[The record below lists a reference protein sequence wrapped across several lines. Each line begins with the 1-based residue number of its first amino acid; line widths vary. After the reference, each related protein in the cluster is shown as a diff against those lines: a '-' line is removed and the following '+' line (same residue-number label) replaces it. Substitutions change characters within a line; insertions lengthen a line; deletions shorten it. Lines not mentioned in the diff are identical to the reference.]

1 MGSIKVIPNELG
13 KFITFE
19 GGEGAGKSTQIKLL
33 SKFLKTEGLTTVLTR
48 EPGGSSGGEDI
59 RRLLV
64 TGAIDRWD
72 PMAETLLHMAARRSH
87 LVDLIEPALQEGK
100 WVLCDRFA
108 DSTEAYQGYGQGLN
122 LGFIS
127 ELRRNILGKI
137 EPELTFLLDISVD
150 EGLTRATARGN
161 IARYEQMDRSI
172 HEKIRLGFL
181 KIASEN
187 KRRIVV
193 IDASQSITA
202 IEAEIKQK
210 TVQRFGLN

>member
-1 MGSIKVIPNELG
+1 MGSIKVIPKELG

-87 LVDLIEPALQEGK
+87 LVGLIEPALQEGK

-127 ELRRNILGKI
+127 ELRRNILGEI

-181 KIASEN
+181 KIAAEN
-187 KRRIVV
+187 ERRIVI

-202 IEAEIKQK
+202 IEAEIRQK

>member
-1 MGSIKVIPNELG
+1 MGSIKVIPKELG

-87 LVDLIEPALQEGK
+87 LVGLIEPALQEGK

-172 HEKIRLGFL
+172 HEKIRLGVL

-202 IEAEIKQK
+202 IEAEIRQK

>member
-1 MGSIKVIPNELG
+1 MGSIKVIPDELR

-33 SKFLKTEGLTTVLTR
+33 SKFLKAEGFVTVLTR
-48 EPGGSSGGEDI
+48 EPGGSNGGEDI

-64 TGAIDRWD
+64 EGAIDRWD

-87 LVDLIEPALQEGK
+87 LIDLIEPALKRGK

-108 DSTEAYQGYGQGLN
+108 DSTEAYQGSGQGLN

-127 ELRRNILGKI
+127 ELRRNILGEI
-137 EPELTFLLDISVD
+137 EPELTFLLDISVN
-150 EGLTRATARGN
+150 EGLARATARGN
-161 IARYEQMDRSI
+161 VARYERMDRSI

-181 KIASEN
+181 KIAAEN
-187 KRRIVV
+187 ERRVVV
-193 IDASQSITA
+193 IDASQSMNA
-202 IEAEIKQK
+202 IEAEIRQN

>member
-1 MGSIKVIPNELG
+1 MGSIKVIPKELG

-72 PMAETLLHMAARRSH
+72 PIAETLLHMAARRSH

-127 ELRRNILGKI
+127 ELRRNILGEI
-137 EPELTFLLDISVD
+137 EPELTFLLDISVN
-150 EGLTRATARGN
+150 EGLARAMARGN
-161 IARYEQMDRSI
+161 VARYEQMDRSI

-181 KIASEN
+181 KIAAEN
-187 KRRIVV
+187 ERRVVV
-193 IDASQSITA
+193 IDASQSMDA
-202 IEAEIKQK
+202 IEAEIRQN

>member
-1 MGSIKVIPNELG
+1 MGSIKVIPDELR

-33 SKFLKTEGLTTVLTR
+33 SKFLKAEGLSTVLTR
-48 EPGGSSGGEDI
+48 EPGGSNGGEDI

-64 TGAIDRWD
+64 EGAIDRWD

-87 LVDLIEPALQEGK
+87 LIDLIEPALKRGK

-108 DSTEAYQGYGQGLN
+108 DSTEAYQGSGQGLN

-127 ELRRNILGKI
+127 ELRRNILGEI
-137 EPELTFLLDISVD
+137 EPELTFLLDIPVN
-150 EGLTRATARGN
+150 EGLARATARGN
-161 IARYEQMDRSI
+161 VARYERMDRSI
-172 HEKIRLGFL
+172 HEKIRTGFL
-181 KIASEN
+181 KIAAEN
-187 KRRIVV
+187 ERRVVV
-193 IDASQSITA
+193 IDASQSMNA
-202 IEAEIKQK
+202 IEAEIRQN

>member
-33 SKFLKTEGLTTVLTR
+33 SKFLKTEGLSTKLTR
-48 EPGGSSGGEDI
+48 EPGGSNGGEDI

-64 TGAIDRWD
+64 EGAIDRWD

-87 LVDLIEPALQEGK
+87 LVDLIEPALNRGK

-108 DSTEAYQGYGQGLN
+108 DSTEAYQGSGQGLN

-127 ELRRNILGKI
+127 ELRRNILGEI
-137 EPELTFLLDISVD
+137 EPELTFLLDISVN
-150 EGLTRATARGN
+150 EGLARAMARGN
-161 IARYEQMDRSI
+161 VARYEQMDRSI

-181 KIASEN
+181 KIAAEN
-187 KRRIVV
+187 ERRVVV
-193 IDASQSITA
+193 IDASQSMDA
-202 IEAEIKQK
+202 IEAEIRQN

>member
-87 LVDLIEPALQEGK
+87 LVGLIEPALQEGK

>member
-1 MGSIKVIPNELG
+1 MGSIKVIPKELG

-87 LVDLIEPALQEGK
+87 LVGLIEPALQEGK

-127 ELRRNILGKI
+127 ELRRNTLGEI

-202 IEAEIKQK
+202 IEAEIRQK

>member
-1 MGSIKVIPNELG
+1 MGSIKVIPKELG

-127 ELRRNILGKI
+127 ELRRNILGGMQ
-137 EPELTFLLDISVD
+137 PELTFLLDISVD

-202 IEAEIKQK
+202 IEAEIRQK

>member
-87 LVDLIEPALQEGK
+87 LVGLIEPALQEGK

-202 IEAEIKQK
+202 IEAEIRQK

>member
-33 SKFLKTEGLTTVLTR
+33 SKFLKTEGITTVLTR

-87 LVDLIEPALQEGK
+87 LVGLIEPALQEGK

>member
-87 LVDLIEPALQEGK
+87 LVGLIEPALQEGK

-127 ELRRNILGKI
+127 ELRRNILGEI

>member
-33 SKFLKTEGLTTVLTR
+33 SKFLKTEGITTVLTR

>member
-1 MGSIKVIPNELG
+1 VGSVKVIPDELR

-33 SKFLKTEGLTTVLTR
+33 SKFLKAEGFVTVLTR
-48 EPGGSSGGEDI
+48 EPGGSNGGEDI
-59 RRLLV
+59 RHLLV
-64 TGAIDRWD
+64 EGAINRWD

-87 LVDLIEPALQEGK
+87 LVDLIEPALNRGK

-127 ELRRNILGKI
+127 ELRRNILGEI
-137 EPELTFLLDISVD
+137 EPELTFLLDISVN
-150 EGLTRATARGN
+150 EGLARATARGN
-161 IARYEQMDRSI
+161 VARHERMDRSI

-181 KIASEN
+181 KIATEN
-187 KRRIVV
+187 EQRVVV
-193 IDASQSITA
+193 IDASQSMDA
-202 IEAEIKQK
+202 IEAEIRQN
-210 TVQRFGLN
+210 TVRRFGLN